1 MGFYKNFFF
10 SLKRKSENTKRTVWS
25 KTLFEFLLNLLLNVV
40 IVIPPPSKM
49 ENKLYKKNFSNIGNK
64 KNLCKETCA
73 KRKKNKL
80 KTVFQQC
87 KPRAALEKNPQK

>member
-49 ENKLYKKNFSNIGNK
+49 ENKLYKKNFSNTGNK
-64 KNLCKETCA
+64 KPGAKKKKE
-73 KRKKNKL
+73 KKKKKL
-80 KTVFQQC
+80 KTVFQRC